1 MDELKA
7 NLKAACK
14 KLFGVDIEPE
24 LTRPEE
30 KFGDYATNLALQLGK
45 QLGKNPRQ
53 VAEQLAQHVRG
64 ETSHM
69 LEVNVAGEGFI
80 NFTLTDEVLSR
91 AVTSATKLSKPL
103 DGQEILVEF
112 GDPNPFKEMHIGHLY
127 SYIVGDSISKLLETS
142 GATVRRLSYHGD
154 VGLHVARAIFGL
166 RELEKES
173 KDRNK
178 SLSDIPVIERENF
191 LGIAYA
197 YGADKYENDQVSRR
211 EMDVINV
218 HIYDK
223 DDPEINE
230 LHEKGCE
237 LSFSYFD
244 KILDLLS
251 IPYDKRYL
259 ESDTA
264 SIGIELVRKHH
275 GTVFKESHGAVIYE
289 GERVGLHTRV
299 FITSTGLPTYET
311 KDLGLVTLKNRD
323 FPGAHRSIV
332 ITAHEQSEYFKVML
346 AALSEIDTSLAQ
358 KTSHLSHGFLSLSTG
373 KMSSRTGNV
382 YAALTLIEQVEQ
394 SVRKQFPNSDASDK
408 TDIAALKYGWLK
420 HRLGSDIVFNIAEA
434 VSLEGNSGPYLQY
447 AHARA
452 CSIIQKAGVTDEKAK
467 IESFEPKERS
477 LARKISEYPEVVKK
491 ATDELMPHYICTY
504 LYELAQTF
512 NSFYESNRIIGNE
525 RQGLRLGLVKNY
537 QEVLENGLG
546 LLNIAAPESI

>member
-1 MDELKA
+1 
-7 NLKAACK
+7 
-14 KLFGVDIEPE
+14 
-24 LTRPEE
+24 
-30 KFGDYATNLALQLGK
+30 
-45 QLGKNPRQ
+45 
-53 VAEQLAQHVRG
+53 
-64 ETSHM
+64 
-69 LEVNVAGEGFI
+69 
-80 NFTLTDEVLSR
+80 
-91 AVTSATKLSKPL
+91 
-103 DGQEILVEF
+103 
-112 GDPNPFKEMHIGHLY
+112 
-127 SYIVGDSISKLLETS
+127 
-142 GATVRRLSYHGD
+142 
-154 VGLHVARAIFGL
+154 
-166 RELEKES
+166 
-173 KDRNK
+173 
-178 SLSDIPVIERENF
+178 
-191 LGIAYA
+191 
-197 YGADKYENDQVSRR
+197 
-211 EMDVINV
+211 
-218 HIYDK
+218 
-223 DDPEINE
+223 
-230 LHEKGCE
+230 
-237 LSFSYFD
+237 
-244 KILDLLS
+244 
-251 IPYDKRYL
+251 
-259 ESDTA
+259 
-264 SIGIELVRKHH
+264 
-275 GTVFKESHGAVIYE
+275 
-289 GERVGLHTRV
+289 LHTRV

-323 FPGAHRSIV
+323 FPCAHRSIV